1 MRKPVTDHISLFGA
15 LAHNER
21 SARSSVFTGRDNS
34 ARLNVDYALT
44 PTSTFY
50 VTGEFRRGDTVSD
63 GVSNGPNS
71 LANLD
76 IAKVIV
82 QDDVFTN
89 PQLIAYRIEARTV
102 LATIG
107 YNLPFGP
114 RDSIDFS
121 LKRVQSTSV
130 EAPSFTGKARYVT
143 DQFSLVYL
151 LRF

>member
-1 MRKPVTDHISLFGA
+1 M
-15 LAHNER
+15 
-21 SARSSVFTGRDNS
+21 
-34 ARLNVDYALT
+34 
-44 PTSTFY
+44 
-50 VTGEFRRGDTVSD
+50 TGEFRRGDAVSD
-63 GVSNGPNS
+63 GVANGPNS

-76 IAKVIV
+76 IAKVLV

-114 RDSIDFS
+114 RDAIDFS

-130 EAPSFTGKARYVT
+130 ESPSFTGKARYVT